1 MATPLPRSLRLQDFD
16 LRQIRGVSQARAL
29 YRFIAG
35 YRAVYLAALVAMAI
49 AGFARSQFA
58 TVIRLFTD
66 DVLLAQ
72 NFADLHWYGL
82 AFLGLA
88 AVAGGCTFWGG
99 RQAAR
104 TAEGAVRRL
113 RVFLYDHLQHLPFAC
128 HDRMQSGELIQRS
141 SSDVEE
147 IRRLLAEHFTGVGRI
162 LAISSMSFVAMFNLH
177 ARLALVS
184 AIVIPVSVFLSTRF
198 WRHLSQIF
206 FDFQDQEAR
215 LSSMLQQNLYGA
227 RVVRAFA
234 RERHE
239 ISRFEVANE
248 TLLRRGKRLVR
259 FHNIY
264 WPSMDMLLATQ
275 MVGSLLLGSW
285 MAVQGEISVG
295 AYLAFVSLL
304 SLMLGPIRHLGR
316 IFALSAQSL
325 VSLGRVRDIIAERRE
340 PLQAGDYRPAE
351 PLRGDIRYE
360 HVSFAYD
367 ALEFDAAEMRHPP
380 VVLHDISFTAEA
392 GQVVAIL
399 GSTGSGKTSVVNLLP
414 RFYDATSGHI
424 YLDGVDLTRYP
435 RAVLRR
441 HIGIVQQEPFL
452 FGRTIRENIR
462 YGAARDV
469 SEAEIRNAARA
480 ANIHDNVMTFP
491 QGYDT
496 IVGEQGVTL
505 SGGQRQRLAIA
516 RTILKDPEI
525 LILDDAT
532 SAVDAETERFI
543 RDALRRLM
551 QGRTTFV
558 VAHRISSIATADKI
572 LVMDGGR
579 IVQAGTHDELAA
591 QAGPYRQVF
600 QLQTSIETELAA
612 ELAMAAAPL
621 PPQPNGQAPGLHMP
635 KDRG

>member
-1 MATPLPRSLRLQDFD
+1 MTTTLPRSLRRQNFD
-16 LRQIRGVSQARAL
+16 LRQIRGVSQVKAL

-35 YRAVYLAALVAMAI
+35 YRTIYLAALASLAI

-72 NFADLHWYGL
+72 DYEGLYWYGL

-88 AVAGGCTFWGG
+88 AVAGTCTFWGG

-147 IRRLLAEHFTGVGRI
+147 VRRLLAEHFTGVGRI
-162 LAISSMSFVAMFNLH
+162 LTISSMSFLAMFDLQP
-177 ARLALVS
+177 RLALVS
-184 AIVIPVSVFLSTRF
+184 AIVIPISIFLSSRF

-239 ISRFEVANE
+239 VGRFEVANE
-248 TLLRRGKRLVR
+248 TLLRRGKRMVR

-264 WPSMDMLLATQ
+264 WPSMDLLLAAQ
-275 MVGSLLLGSW
+275 MLGSLMLGSW
-285 MAVQGEISVG
+285 MAVQGEISAG
-295 AYLAFVSLL
+295 TYLAFVSLL
-304 SLMLGPIRHLGR
+304 SLMIGPIRHLGR
-316 IFALSAQSL
+316 IFALSSQSL
-325 VSLGRVRDIIAERRE
+325 VSMSRIRDIIEERRE
-340 PLQAGDYRPAE
+340 PLHEGDHIPE
-351 PLRGDIRYE
+351 GPLQGDIRYE
-360 HVSFAYD
+360 NVSFAYD
-367 ALEFDAAEMRHPP
+367 EPNFDTEEMRKPP
-380 VVLHDISFTAEA
+380 VVLHDIAFTAEP
-392 GQVVAIL
+392 GQNVAIL
-399 GSTGSGKTSVVNLLP
+399 GSTGSGKTSVMNLLL
-414 RFYDATSGHI
+414 RFYDASSGHV

-435 RAVLRR
+435 RAILRR

-452 FGRTIRENIR
+452 FGRTIRDNIG
-462 YGAARDV
+462 YGSEREV
-469 SEAEIRNAARA
+469 SEEEIQNAARA
-480 ANIHDNVMTFP
+480 ANIHDSVMSFP
-491 QGYDT
+491 RGYDT
-496 IVGEQGVTL
+496 IVGGQGATL

-516 RTILKDPEI
+516 RTIIKDPAI

-532 SAVDAETERFI
+532 SAVDAETERAI
-543 RDALRRLM
+543 RDALQYLM
-551 QGRTTFV
+551 QGRTTFII
-558 VAHRISSIATADKI
+558 AHRISSISAADKI
-572 LVMDGGR
+572 LVLDGGR
-579 IVQAGTHDELAA
+579 IVQAGTHDELVAREGLY
-591 QAGPYRQVF
+591 QRVF
-600 QLQTSIETELAA
+600 QLQTSIDAELTA
-612 ELAMAAAPL
+612 ELATVTGNAQRETNDPD
-621 PPQPNGQAPGLHMP
+621 PSLHVQ
-635 KDRG
+635 KDSR